1 MVRGVNREILH
12 PFPTSPQRWFE
23 VMVLQFS
30 SVVSLVFCIYFHG
43 SCPCFCPKALSFVFC
58 LLSFVW
64 HLSLDSRAGTCCARE
79 FSCVLVVCSWS
90 TRGVAFL
97 CWNTVTTVW
106 CSVGFRSGFR
116 GLVEAV

>member
-1 MVRGVNREILH
+1 MSLSPKFPLVRGHGVGWRVG
-12 PFPTSPQRWFE
+12 FAAYGVQ
-23 VMVLQFS
+23 
-30 SVVSLVFCIYFHG
+30 VVIERIVV
-43 SCPCFCPKALSFVFC
+43 CFCPKALSFVFC